1 MERGAV
7 IISTSAS
14 QLAAFCREVAQSKT
28 VWAVKDANGF
38 PAPVGTD
45 GNRAMP
51 FWSSKSRALDL
62 ISIAPQFTGFEPI
75 AIDWEI
81 FRERWLPG
89 LERDGLVVGVN
100 WVGVRASGFDLSAFE
115 LKVNVEAAFR

>member
-1 MERGAV
+1 M
-7 IISTSAS
+7 STSVI
-14 QLAAFCREVAQSKT
+14 QLATFCREVAESKT

-45 GNRAMP
+45 GKRAMP
-51 FWSSKSRALDL
+51 FWSSQLRALHL

-75 AIDWEI
+75 GIDWEA

-89 LERDGLVVGVN
+89 LERDGLLVGVN
-100 WVGVRASGFDLSAFE
+100 WAGVRASGFDLPPSE
-115 LKVNVEAAFR
+115 LQMNVEAAFR